1 MCNWKW
7 KRATVSQSSPGQELV
22 YESQHVTTS
31 FHAILWITKSHERF
45 AHTHLHIEMKL
56 DWQITSQVH
65 QFIPVD
71 AFTFSFR
78 QPIGPISITSFDAL
92 KGLRGFG
99 GAGIGRPSERHCS
112 CIKAFSRWPR
122 GPVFSQLTTKME
134 IECGKTFQMFPL
146 YSHSMSFN
154 NVSLLFF
161 SGITDLFLGKMQN
174 YRVKGRMNAQ
184 TWSNLHI

>member
-99 GAGIGRPSERHCS
+99 GAGIGPPFRKALLLHQGLQPLAQGPS
-112 CIKAFSRWPR
+112 
-122 GPVFSQLTTKME
+122 
-134 IECGKTFQMFPL
+134 FQPTDNENGNWMRENVP
-146 YSHSMSFN
+146 
-154 NVSLLFF
+154 NVSTVFTFNVIQQCQSTLLLRHHG
-161 SGITDLFLGKMQN
+161 SISWQN
-174 YRVKGRMNAQ
+174 AELQSQR
-184 TWSNLHI
+184 

>member
-1 MCNWKW
+1 M
-7 KRATVSQSSPGQELV
+7 SHSM
-22 YESQHVTTS
+22 SQHHSTPFSESRNHMNVLLTLTFRLRWNSTDKLPHKYTS
-31 FHAILWITKSHERF
+31 SYQLTPLRSHF
-45 AHTHLHIEMKL
+45 DSLLA
-56 DWQITSQVH
+56 S
-65 QFIPVD
+65 
-71 AFTFSFR
+71 
-78 QPIGPISITSFDAL
+78 IGPISITSFDAL

-134 IECGKTFQMFPL
+134 IECGKTFQLFPL

-154 NVSLLFF
+154 NVSLLFL

-184 TWSNLHI
+184 TWSNLRI